1 MIVAKYITRTKF
13 FQPNKLN
20 NMRKSLLIIMTL
32 LLTGSLFAQQSRTV
46 SGSVTTPD
54 GEPVVGATVIVLE
67 GGGKLATITSVT
79 GDYSIDAPVDGTLR
93 FSSVGLVSQ
102 DIAIDGKKT
111 IDVVLEADTKLI
123 EEVVIAGYG
132 SAKKVGSTVG
142 SFSQINGKELLDKPS
157 NNVMDGLQGRVAGLT
172 IISGS
177 GELDAAS
184 TIRLHGMGSISG
196 GNEPLILLDGAA
208 ISSQTLMSINQNDI
222 ANITVLKD
230 ASATSIYGSR
240 AANGVIYVTSKKGYR
255 NEKTKVTV
263 RTQYSMSNPNPMKIK
278 GMTTEQ
284 AIEYNTELSNAIYG
298 EEMTAD
304 EWLEIY
310 GIDKNVHTDW
320 AKEIYRKNAPMIQTD
335 LSVSGGTKNTS
346 YYFSGNFSDQTGI
359 LPGSTNTRYTFRT
372 NIETQA
378 TKWLKA
384 GFSLG
389 LGYNSSSNA
398 FSANSENGV
407 LWFTNPATAMI
418 TVPSYQEAYDE
429 NGEPIGILDFADQY
443 ASPLVMHK
451 YFPLTKN
458 RLQMNGNIFLEA
470 TPVKGLTLRSSLSG
484 NGFDYRRTT
493 SNSPEYYWSGG
504 VGSSNERFQRN
515 YDWTITNT
523 AEYKFSIAGSNN
535 ITLLAGH
542 ESIYGNT
549 HAFGVGMKGI
559 RDSHYLNI
567 GKGTELTE
575 IPYYNQQEYAYN
587 SVFGRIEYNFA
598 EKYFIDLSLRNDASS
613 RFGAENRNALFYSAG
628 LMWNA
633 KKESFLKDVKEISQ
647 LSVKVS
653 YGTSGNSDIGNY
665 DQYALY
671 KSATYGGTNGWVL
684 DTDYPGNPALG
695 WEKQGLISAGLTI
708 GLFDRVSLT
717 AEFYDR
723 TTRDLLQ
730 YLPNAGTSGYTEI
743 LRNVG
748 KMRNTGVDLTLD
760 ATLYSDKDWYV
771 GFRTTFN
778 YNKNQMCELWDDVT
792 SHPIWSGD
800 GRMEVG
806 QPYGVYYM
814 YEYRGV
820 NPENGMPQWTDGD
833 GNLTEDIYEAEL
845 INTGKSML
853 PPFTGG
859 FGIDVSWKGIGLTAD
874 FSWVAG
880 NYLLN
885 NTLYFTENAYF
896 AGWLMGQ
903 STGALDYWKKPGD
916 HAKYP
921 RLDYAGNYGM
931 EWDSHV
937 LEDASFLRL
946 KNIQVS
952 YTFPQALMKK
962 TGFISGAKVFVGA
975 RNLFTV
981 TKYTGLDPEIDN
993 GGPWALDDY
1002 PNSRQ
1007 VTFGLELTF

>member
-1 MIVAKYITRTKF
+1 
-13 FQPNKLN
+13 
-20 NMRKSLLIIMTL
+20 MTL
-32 LLTGSLFAQQSRTV
+32 LFAGSLFAQQSRTI

-54 GEPVVGATVIVLE
+54 GEPVVGATVIVVE
-67 GGGKLATITSVT
+67 GGGKLAAVTSVT
-79 GDYSIDAPVDGTLR
+79 GDYSIKAPANGTLR

-102 DIAIDGKKT
+102 DIAIDGRST
-111 IDVVLEADTKLI
+111 IDVVLEADTKHI

-142 SFSQINGKELLDKPS
+142 SFAQINGKELLDKPS
-157 NNVMDGLQGRVAGLT
+157 DNVMDGLQGRIAGLT

-196 GNEPLILLDGAA
+196 GNEPLILLDGSA
-208 ISSQTLMSINQNDI
+208 ISSQTLMSLNQNDI

-284 AIEYNTELSNAIYG
+284 AIAYNTDLFNATNGTDY
-298 EEMTAD
+298 AAQYYLD
-304 EWLEIY
+304 AY
-310 GIDKNVHTDW
+310 GIDPSVHTDW
-320 AKEIYRKNAPMIQTD
+320 AKEIYRYNAPMIQTD

-359 LPGSTNTRYTFRT
+359 LPGSERSRYTFRS

-389 LGYNSSSNA
+389 LGYSSSSNS
-398 FSANSENGV
+398 FGV
-407 LWFTNPATAMI
+407 NRESGTLWFTNPATAML
-418 TVPSYQEAYDE
+418 TVPSYQKAYDE
-429 NGEPIGILDFADQY
+429 NGDPIGILEYADQY
-443 ASPLVMHK
+443 ASPLVLHK
-451 YFPLTKN
+451 YFPLKKN

-493 SNSPEYYWSGG
+493 GQSPEYYWSGG
-504 VGSSNERFQRN
+504 VGNSNERFQRS

-523 AEYKFSIAGSNN
+523 AEYKFSVAANNN

-549 HAFGVGMKGI
+549 NAFGVGMKGI
-559 RDSHYLNI
+559 RDSRYLNI
-567 GKGTELTE
+567 GKGTEITGT
-575 IPYYNQQEYAYN
+575 PYYLQEEYAYN
-587 SVFGRIEYNFA
+587 SFFGRIEYNFA
-598 EKYFIDLSLRNDASS
+598 EKYFLDLSLRNDASS
-613 RFGAENRNALFYSAG
+613 RFGSKNRNALFYSAG
-628 LMWNA
+628 VMWNA
-633 KKESFLKDVKEISQ
+633 KKESFLKNVKEISQ
-647 LSVKVS
+647 LSFKVS
-653 YGTSGNSDIGNY
+653 YGTSGNSGIGDY
-665 DQYALY
+665 DQYALL
-671 KSATYGGTNGWVL
+671 KSATYGGSAGWVL
-684 DTDYPGNPALG
+684 DTDYAGNSELG
-695 WEKQGLISAGLTI
+695 WEKQDLLSAGVTI
-708 GLFDRVSLT
+708 GLFDRVTLS

-760 ATLYSDKDWYV
+760 ATLYSNKDWYV
-771 GFRTTFN
+771 GLRATFN
-778 YNKNQMCELWDDVT
+778 YNKNQMCELWDDIE
-792 SHPIWSGD
+792 SYPIFD
-800 GRMEVG
+800 GYSRMEKG
-806 QPYGVYYM
+806 EPYGVYYM
-814 YEYRGV
+814 QEYRGV
-820 NPENGMPQWTDGD
+820 NPDNGMPQWTDAK
-833 GNLTEDIYEAEL
+833 GNLTEDIYSAPY

-853 PPFTGG
+853 PPYTGG

-880 NYLLN
+880 NYLIN

-896 AGWLMGQ
+896 AGWTMGQ
-903 STGALDYWKKPGD
+903 STGALDYWKQPGD

-921 RLDYAGNYGM
+921 RLDYSGNYGM
-931 EWDSHV
+931 EFDTHL
-937 LEDASFLRL
+937 LENASFLRL
-946 KNIQVS
+946 KNIQLS
-952 YTFPQALMKK
+952 YTFPQALMAK
-962 TGFISGAKVFVGA
+962 THFISGAKVFVGA
-975 RNLFTV
+975 RNLLTV
-981 TKYTGLDPEIDN
+981 TKFTGLDPEIDN
-993 GGPWALDDY
+993 GGPFTMDDY

-1007 VTFGLELTF
+1007 VTFGVELTF